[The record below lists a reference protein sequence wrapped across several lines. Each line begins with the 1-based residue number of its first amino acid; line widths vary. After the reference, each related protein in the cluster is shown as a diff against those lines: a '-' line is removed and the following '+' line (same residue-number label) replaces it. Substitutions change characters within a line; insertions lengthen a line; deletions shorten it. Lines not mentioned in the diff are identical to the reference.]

1 MNKRLKDFTYIYDK
15 GAGPLTESE
24 LQKEKFEIG
33 NCRLAIQYFLYKTK
47 GIFIPREEVL
57 LPKGYRDTGVFI
69 YKEEPIDFMTLERGD
84 IIYAENLRNKKGELR
99 EKTRQMFET
108 EDEWILYFHT
118 AVYLGSLDSELKEIL
133 PEGAYPENVPLIWHS
148 TFIEGG
154 TCAWPLEKF
163 EYFYKPVSVKR
174 VSKGIISK

>member
-1 MNKRLKDFTYIYDK
+1 MSQRLKDFKYIYDK
-15 GAGPLTESE
+15 GAGPLSE
-24 LQKEKFEIG
+24 VELAEEKFEIG

-47 GIFIPREEVL
+47 GLFIPREEIL
-57 LPKGYRDTGVFI
+57 LPKGYRDTGVFV
-69 YKEEPIDFMTLERGD
+69 YKEEPIDFDTLEKGD

-99 EKTRQMFET
+99 EKKREMFET

-118 AVYLGSLDSELKEIL
+118 AVYLGRLDAELREIL
-133 PEGAYPENVPLIWHS
+133 PEGDYPESVPLIWHS

-163 EYFYKPVSVKR
+163 EYFYKPVSIKR
-174 VSKGIISK
+174 VQRV